1 MIKVIFLAITTL
13 WMQVPTQDWDMSEKV
28 YLPRTEKAFLV
39 DSPQECAINLYQMNE
54 KAKENDAKFT
64 AVLLRIDLE
73 TGKQD
78 TVQIPTLSFQEK

>member
-13 WMQVPTQDWDMSEKV
+13 WVQVPTSDWDTEEKIF
-28 YLPRTEKAFLV
+28 LPRSEKAFV
-39 DSPQECAINLYQMNE
+39 VESPQECAINLYQMNE

-64 AVLLRIDLE
+64 CVLLRIDLE

-78 TVQIPTLSFQEK
+78 PIKIPAVRFE